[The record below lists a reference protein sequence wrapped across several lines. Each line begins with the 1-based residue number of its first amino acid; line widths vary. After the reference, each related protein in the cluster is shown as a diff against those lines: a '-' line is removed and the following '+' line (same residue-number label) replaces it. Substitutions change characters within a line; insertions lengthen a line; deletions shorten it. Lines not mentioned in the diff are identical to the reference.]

1 MIKKIE
7 IDQIDLVMELIG
19 ASAHHMSKNGIDQ
32 WDSLYPDRD
41 TVNTDI
47 KNSYA
52 YGYFMDNEP
61 AGYMALNTNCDVEY
75 NDVNWKYSHDNS
87 LILHRLT
94 VHPEHQRKG
103 IARKMMAFYEEFA
116 IKNGYKT
123 IRFDTFSENP
133 GAMNL
138 YKSLGY
144 NIPGY
149 VNFRK
154 GKFWVFEKQIS

>member
-7 IDQIDLVMELIG
+7 TADIKSVMNLIG
-19 ASAHHMSKNGIDQ
+19 ASVEHMFKNGIDQ
-32 WDSLYPDRD
+32 WDSIYPDRD
-41 TVNTDI
+41 TVSTDI

-52 YGYFMDNEP
+52 YGYFVDNEP
-61 AGYMALNTNCDVEY
+61 AGYMALSTRYDVEY
-75 NDVNWKYSHDNS
+75 NDVNWKYNHDNS

-94 VHPEHQRKG
+94 VHPKHQRKG
-103 IARKMMAFYEEFA
+103 IARKMMAYCEEYA
-116 IKNGYKT
+116 IDNGYNT

-133 GAMNL
+133 GAMTL

-144 NIPGY
+144 SIPGY

-154 GKFWVFEKQIS
+154 GKFWVFEKKIS